1 MVKVIMGPK
10 GTGKTKQMIDL
21 INTAVETEHG
31 NVVAIA
37 HDSKLT
43 FDINYKIRLVETSDY
58 DIPNYDTLKGFLYGL
73 YASNYD
79 ITHVFID
86 SLNKLVS
93 TENKADVEA
102 FLDWL
107 EASPQKGG
115 TKYTASISEA
125 EPPAREGVRK
135 YFKYIKPGGPSADA
149 LGPFVYQTLDAA
161 GAGC

>member
-73 YASNYD
+73 YAGNYD
-79 ITHVFID
+79 ISHVFID

-107 EASPQKGG
+107 EAFSQKSGI
-115 TKYTASISEA
+115 KYTVSISEDESTA
-125 EPPAREGVRK
+125 SEGVRK
-135 YFKYIKPGGPSADA
+135 YF
-149 LGPFVYQTLDAA
+149 
-161 GAGC
+161 

>member
-107 EASPQKGG
+107 EAFSQKSGI
-115 TKYTASISEA
+115 KYTVSISEDETTA
-125 EPPAREGVRK
+125 SEGVRK
-135 YFKYIKPGGPSADA
+135 YF
-149 LGPFVYQTLDAA
+149 
-161 GAGC
+161 

>member
-58 DIPNYDTLKGFLYGL
+58 VIPNYDTLKGFLYGL

-107 EASPQKGG
+107 EAFSQKTGI
-115 TKYTASISEA
+115 KYTISISEDESTA
-125 EPPAREGVRK
+125 SEGVRK
-135 YFKYIKPGGPSADA
+135 YF
-149 LGPFVYQTLDAA
+149 
-161 GAGC
+161 

>member
-43 FDINYKIRLVETSDY
+43 CDINYKIRLVETSDY

-107 EASPQKGG
+107 EAFSQKSGI
-115 TKYTASISEA
+115 KYTVSISEDESTA
-125 EPPAREGVRK
+125 SEGVRK
-135 YFKYIKPGGPSADA
+135 YF
-149 LGPFVYQTLDAA
+149 
-161 GAGC
+161 

>member
-1 MVKVIMGPK
+1 MVRVIMGVK

-58 DIPNYDTLKGFLYGL
+58 VIPNYDTLKGFLYGL

-107 EASPQKGG
+107 EAFSQKSGI
-115 TKYTASISEA
+115 KYTVSISEDESSA
-125 EPPAREGVRK
+125 SEGVRK
-135 YFKYIKPGGPSADA
+135 YF
-149 LGPFVYQTLDAA
+149 
-161 GAGC
+161 

>member
-21 INTAVETEHG
+21 INTAAGTEHG

-58 DIPNYDTLKGFLYGL
+58 NIPNYDTLKGFLYGL

-107 EASPQKGG
+107 EAFSQNTGI
-115 TKYTASISEA
+115 KYTVSISEDESTA
-125 EPPAREGVRK
+125 SEGVRK
-135 YFKYIKPGGPSADA
+135 YF
-149 LGPFVYQTLDAA
+149 
-161 GAGC
+161 

>member
-107 EASPQKGG
+107 EAFSQKSGI
-115 TKYTASISEA
+115 KYTVSISED
-125 EPPAREGVRK
+125 ESTPSEGVRK
-135 YFKYIKPGGPSADA
+135 YF
-149 LGPFVYQTLDAA
+149 
-161 GAGC
+161 

>member
-21 INTAVETEHG
+21 INTAAGTEHG

-73 YASNYD
+73 DASNYAL
-79 ITHVFID
+79 THVFID

-107 EASPQKGG
+107 EAFSQKSGI
-115 TKYTASISEA
+115 KYTVSISEDESTA
-125 EPPAREGVRK
+125 SEGVRK
-135 YFKYIKPGGPSADA
+135 YF
-149 LGPFVYQTLDAA
+149 
-161 GAGC
+161 

>member
-107 EASPQKGG
+107 EAFSQKSGI
-115 TKYTASISEA
+115 KYTVSISEDA
-125 EPPAREGVRK
+125 SKANEGVRK
-135 YFKYIKPGGPSADA
+135 YF
-149 LGPFVYQTLDAA
+149 
-161 GAGC
+161 

>member
-1 MVKVIMGPK
+1 MGPK

-107 EASPQKGG
+107 EAFSQKSGI
-115 TKYTASISEA
+115 KYTVSISEDESTA
-125 EPPAREGVRK
+125 SEGVRK
-135 YFKYIKPGGPSADA
+135 YF
-149 LGPFVYQTLDAA
+149 
-161 GAGC
+161 

>member
-79 ITHVFID
+79 ITHVFIE
-86 SLNKLVS
+86 SLNKLVP
-93 TENKADVEA
+93 TVGNEDVEP

-107 EASPQKGG
+107 EAFSQKSGI
-115 TKYTASISEA
+115 KYTVSISEDESTA
-125 EPPAREGVRK
+125 SEGVRK
-135 YFKYIKPGGPSADA
+135 YF
-149 LGPFVYQTLDAA
+149 
-161 GAGC
+161 

>member
-1 MVKVIMGPK
+1 MGPK

-21 INTAVETEHG
+21 INTAAGTEHG

-58 DIPNYDTLKGFLYGL
+58 NIPNYDTLKGFLYGL

-107 EASPQKGG
+107 EAFSQKTGI
-115 TKYTASISEA
+115 KYTVSISEDESTA
-125 EPPAREGVRK
+125 SEGVRK
-135 YFKYIKPGGPSADA
+135 YF
-149 LGPFVYQTLDAA
+149 
-161 GAGC
+161 

>member
-10 GTGKTKQMIDL
+10 GAGKTKQMIDL

-58 DIPNYDTLKGFLYGL
+58 VIPNYDTLKGFLYGL

-93 TENKADVEA
+93 TENKADVET

-107 EASPQKGG
+107 EAFSQKCGI
-115 TKYTASISEA
+115 KYTVSISEDESSA
-125 EPPAREGVRK
+125 SEGVRK
-135 YFKYIKPGGPSADA
+135 YF
-149 LGPFVYQTLDAA
+149 
-161 GAGC
+161 